1 MELQQ
6 LQLSVRDV
14 YVNPVR
20 QVYSKYKQMN
30 HSSSLPEPVKAIKRK
45 KTVKVIRVKTGRQQ
59 ENKGNRITEKGCKEG
74 IREISKKE

>member
-1 MELQQ
+1 
-6 LQLSVRDV
+6 
-14 YVNPVR
+14 
-20 QVYSKYKQMN
+20 MN